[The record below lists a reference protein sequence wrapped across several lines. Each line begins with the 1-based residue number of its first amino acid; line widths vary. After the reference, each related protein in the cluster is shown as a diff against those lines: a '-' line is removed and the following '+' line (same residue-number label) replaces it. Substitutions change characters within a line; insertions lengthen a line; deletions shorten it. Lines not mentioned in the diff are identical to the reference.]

1 MRVLKTM
8 KKKVC
13 HITTVHPANDTRIFI
28 KECQSLSQSGYE
40 VFLIAP
46 ETSMPLANV
55 SVNIKFIPKEH
66 SRFLRLARGQWHAL
80 KEALKLKASLYH
92 FHDPELILM
101 GLILKLMGKKVVYDV
116 HEDLPRQ
123 ILTKGWLPLWSR
135 KIVASIAE
143 FIEWV
148 GTKFF
153 DGVIVVTPLIQ
164 KRFPSY
170 KTILVQNFP
179 LLGELCPIET
189 ENYVNRP
196 PYFAY
201 VGGITIIRGIQE
213 MIKSLEFIKAPQV
226 KLILGG
232 KFSSKNI
239 YEKVKFYKGWG
250 KVQYEGLVSREKVT
264 EILAKAKAG
273 LVVLHPTLNY
283 IDAYPVKLFEYMS
296 AGIPVIASDF
306 PLWRQII
313 EGAQCGLLVN
323 PLCPQEI
330 AEAMEWILNHP
341 NEAEKMGENGLKAV
355 QSTYN
360 WEKEN
365 EKLLAFYKKLL
376 GEGA

>member
-1 MRVLKTM
+1 MG
-8 KKKVC
+8 KKVC

-66 SRFLRLARGQWHAL
+66 GRFLRLIRGQWHAL

-101 GLILKLMGKKVVYDV
+101 GLILKLMGKKVIYDV

-164 KRFPSY
+164 KRFLSH

-179 LLGELCPIET
+179 IQGELASVET
-189 ENYVNRP
+189 KNYANRH

-201 VGGITIIRGIQE
+201 IGGITTIRGISE
-213 MIKSLEFIKAPQV
+213 MIKAIEHIESTHV
-226 KLILGG
+226 KLMLGG
-232 KFSSKNI
+232 KFSPESL
-239 YEKVKFYKGWG
+239 YEQVKSLKGWK
-250 KVQYEGLVSREKVT
+250 KVQYEGFVSRGKVVQ
-264 EILAKAKAG
+264 ILEEARAG
-273 LVVLHPTLNY
+273 LVLFHPVPNH
-283 IDAYPVKLFEYMS
+283 ISAQPNKLFEYMS
-296 AGIPVIASDF
+296 ASIPVIASDF

-341 NEAEKMGENGLKAV
+341 NEAEKMGKNGLKAV

>member
-1 MRVLKTM
+1 MGKRI
-8 KKKVC
+8 C
-13 HITTVHPANDTRIFI
+13 HITTVHSANDTRIFI

-46 ETSMPLANV
+46 ETSMPLSDV
-55 SVNIKFIPKEH
+55 SVNINFIPKEH

-148 GTKFF
+148 GTRFF

-179 LLGELCPIET
+179 LLGELASIET
-189 ENYVNRP
+189 KNYANRH

-201 VGGITIIRGIQE
+201 IGGITIIRGISE
-213 MIKSLEFIKAPQV
+213 MIKALEHIESTHV

-232 KFSSKNI
+232 KFSPENL
-239 YEKVKFYKGWG
+239 YEQVKSLNGWG

-273 LVVLHPTLNY
+273 LVLLHPTLNY
-283 IDAYPVKLFEYMS
+283 VDAYPVKLFEYMS
-296 AGIPVIASDF
+296 ASIPVIASDF

-330 AEAMEWILNHP
+330 AEAMEWILKHP
-341 NEAEKMGENGLKAV
+341 NEAQKMGENGLKAV

-365 EKLLAFYKKLL
+365 KKLLAFYKKLL

>member
-1 MRVLKTM
+1 MGKRI
-8 KKKVC
+8 C
-13 HITTVHPANDTRIFI
+13 HITTVHSANDTRIFI

-46 ETSMPLANV
+46 ETSMSLTDV
-55 SVNIKFIPKEH
+55 SVNIKFIPKERG
-66 SRFLRLARGQWHAL
+66 RFLRLVRGQWHAL
-80 KEALKLKASLYH
+80 KEAFKLKAFLYH

-101 GLILKLMGKKVVYDV
+101 GLILKLMGKKVIYDV

-135 KIVASIAE
+135 KIIASASEYVEWIVA
-143 FIEWV
+143 
-148 GTKFF
+148 KLF
-153 DGVIVVTPLIQ
+153 DGIIAVTPLIQ
-164 KRFPSY
+164 KRFPSR

-179 LLGELCPIET
+179 LLGELGSTNSEIYT
-189 ENYVNRP
+189 NRL

-201 VGGITIIRGIQE
+201 IGGIETIRGIRE
-213 MIKSLEFIKAPQV
+213 MVHSLKYTENPNVKLFLAGQFSPEILIEEIKSYTEW
-226 KLILGG
+226 
-232 KFSSKNI
+232 
-239 YEKVKFYKGWG
+239 E
-250 KVQYEGLVSREKVT
+250 KVQYEGFANRDKIA
-264 EILAKAKAG
+264 EILGKSRAG

-283 IDAYPVKLFEYMS
+283 MDAYPIKLFEYMS

-306 PLWRQII
+306 PLWRQIV
-313 EGAQCGLLVN
+313 EDAQCGLLVN

-330 AEAMEWILNHP
+330 AKAMGWILEHP
-341 NEAEKMGENGLKAV
+341 NEAQKMGENGLKAV

-365 EKLLAFYKKLL
+365 EKLLTFYKKLL